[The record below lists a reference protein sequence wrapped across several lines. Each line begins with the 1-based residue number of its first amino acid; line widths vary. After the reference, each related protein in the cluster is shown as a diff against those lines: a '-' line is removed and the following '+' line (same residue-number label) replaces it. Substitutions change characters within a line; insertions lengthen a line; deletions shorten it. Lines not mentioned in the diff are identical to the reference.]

1 MQMIRKKSFIELSE
15 KANTLQ
21 SIDEMVEW
29 IETQIQ
35 NDREENWRKKD
46 FMLTLKVLE
55 KSESVKVM
63 IERIQN
69 STEFHGVD
77 WDMLG
82 GVYQINEVEQMGTF
96 DYSAINP
103 KVPNVPFGFLNTL
116 WEKIK
121 EMHVD
126 GDRIYDFSS
135 NSDDW
140 TNCAGQSGYCLVRG
154 NKILQVMTLM
164 RS

>member
-1 MQMIRKKSFIELSE
+1 MIRKKSFIELSE
-15 KANTLQ
+15 KAHALQ

-35 NDREENWRKKD
+35 NDREESWRKKD
-46 FMLTLKVLE
+46 FMLCLKVLE

-82 GVYQINEVEQMGTF
+82 DVHQINEVEQMGTF

-121 EMHVD
+121 VMHVD